1 MQISEEQLENTEFEV
16 LKVGEYYDH
25 RYGKFSVTQD
35 LLEELKENFESNV
48 LDIEVALDA
57 NHQPENGAYAW
68 VRELTIHTGA
78 HGELALF
85 AKFKDF
91 TEDALKF
98 FKQKMF
104 RYFSVEFAPFTK
116 VVDGKKETVK
126 NVLKGI
132 ALTNRPVIKGM
143 QPTFLSEEVENN
155 VNHDRNMQNVKLF
168 AANLLKRDAVSKDDV
183 DALMEM
189 FRYFSVEFAP
199 FTKVVDGKKETVKNV
214 LKGIALTNRPVIKG
228 MQPTF
233 LSEEVENNVNHDRNM
248 QNVKLFAA
256 NLLKRDAVSKDDV
269 DALMEMHAL
278 LSEEEQAEVKDDVA
292 KVEAKAEESGEAEA
306 EGTED
311 AAQQEGA
318 GDEAEAETTPEGE
331 DEPEEDAPEGADL
344 SEDASMSLSEQ
355 KELADLREFKQN
367 TVLSERVGAVT
378 LSSDN
383 LTGFAKD
390 SNEAV
395 SEFVRT
401 LSDDQWGMF
410 QNLVGSVKTVD
421 ASMLSEEG
429 SDDYSEAGGD
439 ATTEDAKLSE
449 VNKRADEIV
458 KEEGLARHLAVEKAQ
473 KEILN

>member
-1 MQISEEQLENTEFEV
+1 MHTTENKQRLLSQFLFREMQISEEQLENTEFEV

-25 RYGKFSVTQD
+25 RYGKFSVTQE

-57 NHQPENGAYAW
+57 NHEPENGAYAW

-98 FKQKMF
+98 FKQK
-104 RYFSVEFAPFTK
+104 
-116 VVDGKKETVK
+116 
-126 NVLKGI
+126 
-132 ALTNRPVIKGM
+132 
-143 QPTFLSEEVENN
+143 
-155 VNHDRNMQNVKLF
+155 
-168 AANLLKRDAVSKDDV
+168 
-183 DALMEM
+183 M